1 MLHAAVQEERQRA
14 KDRNENEVE
23 STSCANE
30 DMPVEKI
37 LEAEQAV
44 EPKTETYIETNLGV
58 PSNSVS
64 WYFYTF
70 FGKHSHTVSFSNK
83 SLLCVNVHAHGHTH
97 ASTHTHTRMH
107 AHTMDG
113 LFRFT
118 RGAGGKHVFSHNSH
132 ALFGFLPQPDCKLSL
147 KMEDSFNKASLSH
160 HG

>member
-14 KDRNENEVE
+14 KDKNENEVE

-64 WYFYTF
+64 WYFYTSV
-70 FGKHSHTVSFSNK
+70 GKHSRTVSFCNK
-83 SLLCVNVHAHGHTH
+83 SPLCVHV
-97 ASTHTHTRMH
+97 HTHTLTQWVICLGR
-107 AHTMDG
+107 
-113 LFRFT
+113 R
-118 RGAGGKHVFSHNSH
+118 
-132 ALFGFLPQPDCKLSL
+132 
-147 KMEDSFNKASLSH
+147 
-160 HG
+160 

>member
-1 MLHAAVQEERQRA
+1 MLHAAVQAERQRA

-64 WYFYTF
+64 CCCFLIYILTPTYCVILLYMLMLRLTLSFFY
-70 FGKHSHTVSFSNK
+70 
-83 SLLCVNVHAHGHTH
+83 
-97 ASTHTHTRMH
+97 
-107 AHTMDG
+107 
-113 LFRFT
+113 
-118 RGAGGKHVFSHNSH
+118 
-132 ALFGFLPQPDCKLSL
+132 P
-147 KMEDSFNKASLSH
+147 
-160 HG
+160 

>member
-14 KDRNENEVE
+14 KEKNENEVE

-64 WYFYTF
+64 WYFCTF
-70 FGKHSHTVSFSNK
+70 LGKRSHTVSSCNK
-83 SLLCVNVHAHGHTH
+83 SPLCVHVHAHGHPH
-97 ASTHTHTRMH
+97 VHTHI
-107 AHTMDG
+107 HTVGD
-113 LFRFT
+113 LIR
-118 RGAGGKHVFSHNSH
+118 
-132 ALFGFLPQPDCKLSL
+132 
-147 KMEDSFNKASLSH
+147 
-160 HG
+160 

>member
-64 WYFYTF
+64 YAF
-70 FGKHSHTVSFSNK
+70 FGKHSRTVSFCNK
-83 SLLCVNVHAHGHTH
+83 SSLCVHLHARGYTH
-97 ASTHTHTRMH
+97 IYTLVQQWVTCF
-107 AHTMDG
+107 DI
-113 LFRFT
+113 L
-118 RGAGGKHVFSHNSH
+118 GAGGSMFSLTVSHNLT
-132 ALFGFLPQPDCKLSL
+132 AD
-147 KMEDSFNKASLSH
+147 
-160 HG
+160 